1 MALCESIGRRIAG
14 ALLAFGFALTG
25 CVTPGTYDK
34 VVNER
39 DGLKKQVNDLE
50 VRNRALQTRIAFV
63 NQEILDEGAIIQAQ
77 QEVIK
82 TQAEALTATLGVYGA
97 LVDVLAYE
105 TGNGTVSIVTRE
117 TVILVNVSAELL
129 FPSGSADL
137 DPAGAALAGKVA
149 QAVASLPFQVVV
161 GGYTDNKPIGG
172 ALKARYPT
180 NWELGA
186 ARAARVVRALQSNG
200 IAESR
205 LVAVSFG
212 ETYPVASNDSPD
224 GRAQNRRIELRLT
237 PIVAGG

>member
-1 MALCESIGRRIAG
+1 MTYLGSVGRLIAAALMT
-14 ALLAFGFALTG
+14 FGLTLTG
-25 CVTPGTYDK
+25 CVTPGAYDK
-34 VVNER
+34 VVTER
-39 DGLKKQVNDLE
+39 DGLQQQVRKLE
-50 VRNRALQTRIAFV
+50 VRNRSLLTRVAFV
-63 NQEILDEGAIIQAQ
+63 NQEILDEGAVIQAQ
-77 QEVIK
+77 QEIIE
-82 TQAEALTATLGVYGA
+82 TQAEALAATQGVYGA

-105 TGNGTVSIVTRE
+105 TGDGTVSL
-117 TVILVNVSAELL
+117 VIKESVVLVNISAELL

-137 DPAGAALAGKVA
+137 GPGGEDLAGKVA
-149 QAVASLPFQVVV
+149 EALARLPFQVVV
-161 GGYTDNKPIGG
+161 GVYTDNQPIGP

-186 ARAARVVRALQSNG
+186 ARASRMVRALQSKG

-212 ETYPVASNDSPD
+212 ETYPIASNGSAD